1 MWHIPSHRSD
11 HGCRVLELL
20 FLLKKSSRDVQ
31 PHPKSTSEPVKRLK
45 ELVRSLSFLMS
56 EDEARDSRPFF
67 ICRDRNGHWRR
78 SCKFLRVY
86 LYSLFILNMLLPA
99 NSKLKSFS
107 RKLLLETS
115 CNVGAHCI
123 RLLDNF
129 SLFLKHKLTD
139 GLILFWVDN

>member
-1 MWHIPSHRSD
+1 MWHISGHRRD
-11 HGCRVLELL
+11 HDCRVRSPFPSQEKQEKCLASHQINKRTC
-20 FLLKKSSRDVQ
+20 KKSSLGRF
-31 PHPKSTSEPVKRLK
+31 P
-45 ELVRSLSFLMS
+45 FLMC
-56 EDEARDSRPFF
+56 EDEARDARFFF

-139 GLILFWVDN
+139 GLILFWFDN